1 MSIRSIQKQK
11 WFTLIM
17 LLGAM
22 VACSHAQVL
31 NGIDVLEQDHFSAF
45 KELAAKHNDH
55 LRIALMT
62 NHTGLDIHG
71 RRTIDIL
78 AKDATHEVKG
88 FDLVKL
94 FSPEHG
100 IRGALDQTEILNDR
114 DQATGLQV
122 TSLFGATDAQRRPS
136 KEQLAN
142 LDAVVIDLQD
152 AGVHF
157 YTYETVVGYFVEAA
171 AGTNL
176 EVIVLDRPNPINGI
190 AVEGPVSTPGREDY
204 INYISEPVRHGM
216 TMGELA
222 TYFNQVHHFNTRLT
236 VVRMRGWKRAEW
248 FDETGLPWTNP
259 SPNLRSLRAA
269 ILYPGLGLLERTN
282 LSVGRGT
289 DTPFEVIGA
298 PWMDGVKVAAYLN
311 ARKIPGI
318 SLIPI
323 RFTPGL
329 NYPFHGELCQGVE
342 FFVTKLYPDTFQLDP
357 VDKLLLN
364 SPVIDA
370 IKQGKDPRSAAAQGE
385 QDLARF
391 KQGRAAALLYR

>member
-1 MSIRSIQKQK
+1 
-11 WFTLIM
+11 
-17 LLGAM
+17 
-22 VACSHAQVL
+22 
-31 NGIDVLEQDHFSAF
+31 
-45 KELAAKHNDH
+45 
-55 LRIALMT
+55 
-62 NHTGLDIHG
+62 
-71 RRTIDIL
+71 
-78 AKDATHEVKG
+78 
-88 FDLVKL
+88 
-94 FSPEHG
+94 
-100 IRGALDQTEILNDR
+100 
-114 DQATGLQV
+114 
-122 TSLFGATDAQRRPS
+122 
-136 KEQLAN
+136 
-142 LDAVVIDLQD
+142 
-152 AGVHF
+152 
-157 YTYETVVGYFVEAA
+157 
-171 AGTNL
+171 
-176 EVIVLDRPNPINGI
+176 
-190 AVEGPVSTPGREDY
+190 
-204 INYISEPVRHGM
+204 
-216 TMGELA
+216 
-222 TYFNQVHHFNTRLT
+222 
-236 VVRMRGWKRAEW
+236 MRGWKRAEW

-342 FFVTKLYPDTFQLDP
+342 FFVTNRDQLDAPELGIEVAAALVKLYPDTFQLDP